1 MKIKDLFMSKGTF
14 QVNDGSQTR
23 FWGDNWLGLGALKF
37 CFPLLY
43 NLARRKNS
51 TVAFVFSIVPLNIS
65 FRRGLVHQLRAQ
77 WFQLVTLVAYTNL
90 TTNRDSFRWDLTAN
104 GLFYVQSL
112 YQEILNNGTVRDN
125 KDLWKL
131 KIPLKIKVFMWYLK
145 RGVTLT
151 KDNLAKRNWPGNQTC
166 CFCSRLE
173 TINHLFF
180 RCTYASF
187 I

>member
-1 MKIKDLFMSKGTF
+1 MSKGTF

-65 FRRGLVHQLRAQ
+65 FPRGLVHQLRAQ

>member
-1 MKIKDLFMSKGTF
+1 MGPKRVFG
-14 QVNDGSQTR
+14 
-23 FWGDNWLGLGALKF
+23 GDNWLGLGALKF

-90 TTNRDSFRWDLTAN
+90 TIIRDSFRWDLTAN

-112 YQEILNNGTVRDN
+112 YQAILNNGMVRDN